1 MFMRIN
7 ELLRNPP
14 SGKKIQK
21 LLMKPYLIKASTD
34 VGELRVSTDD
44 LIFNLINYSWD
55 NDKQPQ
61 LHPVYLLG
69 VLTNGD
75 TVKQVLQ
82 SKQVQ
87 HAFKV
92 IDNAEGTKSVPS
104 GLFNPLTFEISL
116 SKACAEQ
123 YSIAKRYS
131 VMRHELG
138 HRGLA
143 CAGGTRQIVKHI
155 KGISKRPFTKP
166 FHAWGAHPDSR
177 KQGALSEKRFDDTQ
191 YATLE
196 HLMLYQQENNRR
208 VYSYPGK
215 RDDKGRVKP
224 TYKNNSSREDK
235 DLVYNPELWQSVPGF
250 EELQTVDEAFT
261 QAGIIFDIIGDG
273 ILSFIA
279 EIAREVSK
287 ISQNDMDTI
296 LYNFMKKQGY

>member
-1 MFMRIN
+1 MRIN

-21 LLMKPYLIKASTD
+21 LLMKPYLVKASTD
-34 VGELRVSTDD
+34 VGELRISTDD
-44 LIFNLINYSWD
+44 LIFNLINHSWEHD
-55 NDKQPQ
+55 HQPQ

-69 VLTNGD
+69 VLTNAD

-87 HAFKV
+87 HAFNV
-92 IDNAEGTKSVPS
+92 IDNADGEKSVPS
-104 GLFNPLTFEISL
+104 GLFNPMTFEISL
-116 SKACAEQ
+116 SKACVEQ

-131 VMRHELG
+131 TMRHELG

-166 FHAWGAHPDSR
+166 FHAWGAHPDSQ
-177 KQGALSEKRFDDTQ
+177 KQGRQSEKRFDDTQ
-191 YATLE
+191 YATLD
-196 HLMLYQQENNRR
+196 HLMLYQQENFRK

-224 TYKNNSSREDK
+224 TYDK
-235 DLVYNPELWQSVPGF
+235 DNKLVFNPELWQSVPGF
-250 EELQTVDEAFT
+250 ENLQTVDEAFA

-287 ISQNDMDTI
+287 ISQQDMDTI